1 MKKIITAIVIAM
13 LAVIF
18 TVSVSAETYIR
29 GDFNMDG
36 KVSAS
41 DARLILRVG
50 ASLDSATEQQK
61 LISDMNDD
69 GKITAADART
79 VLRISA
85 KLEDGKGEISIGGST
100 AEPEE
105 KTELL
110 SGISMSIE
118 DFMKK
123 FGGMRELDTTN
134 GTISYTNDYVT
145 VVSDPKMITPGN
157 INSISITGGDY
168 MLCGV
173 YPGMSVDD
181 ALATLKDARWIV
193 KQENASQVV
202 LSKVGMNIMIAKSG
216 DTVTFVEY
224 YLGVSVVR
232 PDEQD
237 TSATQPPE
245 TTTKPPET
253 TTQPPETT
261 TKPPETTTQTPITNE
276 AFNNLPEQAKAFLL
290 GNFSLKGYTYN
301 KDKREAVTMHITK
314 DNIKAGM
321 LMDMGDGTSMNVDV
335 LIRNPNG
342 KSTIYL
348 ISEETKKYCE
358 LGSVLLGLVGIKPE
372 DLTLNY
378 RAIDPNKVVIS
389 EKKKQEGPILYTV
402 YNVKSST
409 ESCDIYMV
417 GEDIKRIYSYNNLEI
432 PVNQMEIDEFSV
444 HVPGSEFSLDKYEKA
459 FITEVFGLDIDFG
472 DLIGGIF

>member
-1 MKKIITAIVIAM
+1 MKKIMTALVVTI
-13 LAVIF
+13 LAVVF
-18 TVSVSAETYIR
+18 TVGVSAETYIR
-29 GDFNMDG
+29 GDINMDG
-36 KVSAS
+36 RVSAS
-41 DARLILRVG
+41 DARLVLRVG
-50 ASLDSATEQQK
+50 ASLDTATQEQK
-61 LISDMNDD
+61 LIADMNDD
-69 GKITAADART
+69 GRITAADART

-85 KLEDGKGEISIGGST
+85 KLEDSKGEINIGGT
-100 AEPEE
+100 TVEPEE
-105 KTELL
+105 KTEL
-110 SGISMSIE
+110 SNGISMSID

-123 FGGMRELDTTN
+123 FGGMRELDSTD

-145 VVSDPKMITPGN
+145 VVSDPKMINSGN

-173 YPGMSVDD
+173 YAGMSADD
-181 ALATLKDARWIV
+181 ALAMLKANRWIV
-193 KQENASQVV
+193 TQENTSQVV

-232 PDEQD
+232 PDDQN
-237 TSATQPPE
+237 TSTTQSPE

-261 TKPPETTTQTPITNE
+261 TKPPETTTQPPITNE
-276 AFNNLPEQAKAFLL
+276 AFNNLPEQAKAFLS

-301 KDKREAVTMHITK
+301 KGQREAIRMYITK

-321 LMDMGDGTSMNVDV
+321 AMDMGDGTFMDMDI

-348 ISEETKKYCE
+348 ISTETKQYCE
-358 LGSVLLGLVGIKPE
+358 LSNILLGLVGVKPE
-372 DLTLNY
+372 DLALNY
-378 RAIDPNKVVIS
+378 STVDPNKVVVS
-389 EKKKQEGPILYTV
+389 EGKKQEGLTLYTV
-402 YNVKSST
+402 YNIKSDT

-417 GEDIKRIYSYNNLEI
+417 GDDIKRIYSYNNLGI
-432 PVNQMEIDEFSV
+432 PVNQMEINEFSPD
-444 HVPGSEFSLDKYEKA
+444 VPASEISLDNYKKSS
-459 FITEVFGLDIDFG
+459 ITEVFGLDIDIS
-472 DLIGGIF
+472 DLF

>member
-1 MKKIITAIVIAM
+1 
-13 LAVIF
+13 
-18 TVSVSAETYIR
+18 
-29 GDFNMDG
+29 
-36 KVSAS
+36 
-41 DARLILRVG
+41 
-50 ASLDSATEQQK
+50 
-61 LISDMNDD
+61 
-69 GKITAADART
+69 
-79 VLRISA
+79 
-85 KLEDGKGEISIGGST
+85 
-100 AEPEE
+100 
-105 KTELL
+105 
-110 SGISMSIE
+110 
-118 DFMKK
+118 
-123 FGGMRELDTTN
+123 
-134 GTISYTNDYVT
+134 
-145 VVSDPKMITPGN
+145 
-157 INSISITGGDY
+157 

-253 TTQPPETT
+253 TT
-261 TKPPETTTQTPITNE
+261 KPPETTTQTPITNE

-301 KDKREAVTMHITK
+301 KDQREAVTMHITK

-321 LMDMGDGTSMNVDV
+321 LMDMGDGTSMDMDI
-335 LIRNPNG
+335 LIQNPNG
-342 KSTIYL
+342 KSTIYI
-348 ISEETKKYCE
+348 ISKDTKKYCE
-358 LGSVLLGLVGIKPE
+358 LSSLLLGVVGLKPE

-378 RAIDPNKVVIS
+378 KAVDPNKVVIS
-389 EKKKQEGPILYTV
+389 EKKKQEGPTLYTV
-402 YNVKSST
+402 YNIKSKT

-417 GEDIKRIYSYNNLEI
+417 GDQIKRIYSYDNLGI
-432 PVNQMEIDEFSV
+432 PINQMEINEFSA
-444 HVPGSEFSLDKYEKA
+444 HVSESEYSLDIYEKA
-459 FITEVFGLDIDFG
+459 RFMEVFGLDF
-472 DLIGGIF
+472 